1 MDDFLSRIG
10 SDQYGGKGKL
20 IGCYLVM
27 LAKNGLKIPIRLDA
41 TTIYSGEKEPV
52 TIGDFRDISKD
63 MRLQPEAQEKDF
75 KQATAS

>member
-1 MDDFLSRIG
+1 
-10 SDQYGGKGKL
+10 
-20 IGCYLVM
+20 M

-52 TIGDFRDISKD
+52 IIGDFRDISKD